1 MSWNDRTYL
10 DDLRDEARDAR
21 DAERRKPSS
30 HDETCR
36 CRRCVI
42 EEYQDTRGQE

>member
-1 MSWNDRTYL
+1 MSWMDRTFM
-10 DDLRDEARDAR
+10 DDLAAEARDAR

-30 HDETCR
+30 HDEACR
-36 CRRCVI
+36 CRRCVV